1 MSGPSNCRRW
11 LNEYFHCEEIIGKEI
26 CGQEI
31 SGQAVKKSSRKQP
44 RSAEQKSEISLP
56 TYAGLIGLTVFVFN
70 LRTCLKFVREQDAM
84 LADAN
89 GPSEVRSKVIASHTD
104 RCDNFA
110 HGHFAV

>member
-1 MSGPSNCRRW
+1 MRQTLQLQTMVKRIFPLRRNHRQRN
-11 LNEYFHCEEIIGKEI
+11 LRPRNLP
-26 CGQEI
+26 
-31 SGQAVKKSSRKQP
+31 ARRKQP
-44 RSAEQKSEISLP
+44 RSAKQKSEISLP

-89 GPSEVRSKVIASHTD
+89 GPREVRTKVIASHTD